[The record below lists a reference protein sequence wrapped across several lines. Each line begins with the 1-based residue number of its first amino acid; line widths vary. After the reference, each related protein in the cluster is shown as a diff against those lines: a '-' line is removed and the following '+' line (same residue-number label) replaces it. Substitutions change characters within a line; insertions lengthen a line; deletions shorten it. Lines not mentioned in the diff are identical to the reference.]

1 MDKDF
6 ILQRNEQ
13 LYNFMNNNNDKL
25 AIYNSNKKIIIEK
38 NNNEFILKIIN
49 KNSELNNNSKLN
61 NNKKLNINQL
71 KSLLQELSKLNIEI
85 ETINFNISEI
95 YAKNDVSNNNLNNDF
110 NNYSPV
116 GFDNINLNN
125 EFIINNDVN
134 NQVNNN
140 FRIDSRD
147 PSNLCGS

>member
-38 NNNEFILKIIN
+38 NKNEFILKIIN
-49 KNSELNNNSKLN
+49 KNSKSDNN

-95 YAKNDVSNNNLNNDF
+95 YAMNEVSNNDNLNNDF

-116 GFDNINLNN
+116 GFNNINLNN
-125 EFIINNDVN
+125 ELIINNEVN
-134 NQVNNN
+134 TQVNNN
-140 FRIDSRD
+140 FRIDNRD
-147 PSNLCGS
+147 PTNLCGS